1 MAEAE
6 LIPTWVFDNKGGS
19 QLLHLPAGAPAPKGF
34 AFEPPKGVEL
44 VVEDN
49 DPPPAAPFSP
59 PMPTDDPRVAALE
72 ERVKVLESQMME
84 VGEFLDAMTA
94 PAAEADDK
102 SALLARAKELGIE
115 GFDGRSKVEK
125 IKAAIA
131 EAEAK
136 ASEA

>member
-1 MAEAE
+1 MQ
-6 LIPTWVFDNKGGS
+6 LPT
-19 QLLHLPAGAPAPKGF
+19 GAPAPKGF
-34 AFEPPKGVEL
+34 AFEPPKGVEI

-49 DPPPAAPFSP
+49 DPPAAAPLSA
-59 PMPTDDPRVAALE
+59 PMPTDDPRLAALE
-72 ERVKVLESQMME
+72 ERVKTLESQMLE

-94 PAAEADDK
+94 PPAEADDK

-115 GFDGRSKVEK
+115 GFDGRSKIDK

>member
-1 MAEAE
+1 MK
-6 LIPTWVFDNKGGS
+6 T
-19 QLLHLPAGAPAPKGF
+19 
-34 AFEPPKGVEL
+34 
-44 VVEDN
+44 
-49 DPPPAAPFSP
+49 
-59 PMPTDDPRVAALE
+59 
-72 ERVKVLESQMME
+72 LESQMLE

-94 PAAEADDK
+94 PPAEADDK

-115 GFDGRSKVEK
+115 GSDGRSKIDK